1 MRAID
6 RILLGIKNPELGQDS
21 VNRLIYLAY
30 MLGREEATKE
40 VSDKYSAILKSQH
53 KRAEQCRYHQMAEG
67 IIGFRGD
74 HLDFPDYSQDVS
86 TELAPYY
93 ETNIE

>member
-6 RILLGIKNPELGQDS
+6 RILLGINNPELGEDS

-53 KRAEQCRYHQMAEG
+53 KRAEQCRYHQMAED

-74 HLDFPDYSQDVS
+74 YIYFPDYSQDVS

-93 ETNIE
+93 ETNIQ